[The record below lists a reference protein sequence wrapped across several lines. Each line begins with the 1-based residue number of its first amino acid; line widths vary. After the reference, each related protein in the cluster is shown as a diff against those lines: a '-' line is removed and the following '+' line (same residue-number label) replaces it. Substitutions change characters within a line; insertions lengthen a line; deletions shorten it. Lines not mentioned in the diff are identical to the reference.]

1 MQSLSPFLNFI
12 TEYPSIPLGI
22 AVLLLLT
29 YTAHLHHKI
38 YRFTRGQTS
47 LSLEE
52 LMKACVDGVAKIEER
67 NELIS
72 KHALL
77 LDEKITHAIRN
88 VETTRYKA
96 FETNGSN
103 QSFSIA
109 LVNEKGNGVIIS
121 TLHAHDR
128 VSTFAKP
135 IENYGSTY
143 ELTEEELS
151 VLREAKSK
159 HKLTSKI
166 NEEEE

>member
-1 MQSLSPFLNFI
+1 MQSVAPLLEFI
-12 TEYPSIPLGI
+12 TIYPSIPLGV
-22 AVLLLLT
+22 AVVLLLI
-29 YTAHLHHKI
+29 YTAYLHHKI
-38 YRFTRGQTS
+38 YRFTRGQTA

-77 LDEKITHAIRN
+77 LDEKIAHAVRN

-96 FETNGSN
+96 YETNGSN
-103 QSFSIA
+103 QSFSVA
-109 LVNEKGNGVIIS
+109 LVNEKGNGVVIS

-135 IENYGSTY
+135 IENYESTY

-151 VLREAKSK
+151 VLRESKSK
-159 HKLTSKI
+159 HKLTSKVSD
-166 NEEEE
+166 EE